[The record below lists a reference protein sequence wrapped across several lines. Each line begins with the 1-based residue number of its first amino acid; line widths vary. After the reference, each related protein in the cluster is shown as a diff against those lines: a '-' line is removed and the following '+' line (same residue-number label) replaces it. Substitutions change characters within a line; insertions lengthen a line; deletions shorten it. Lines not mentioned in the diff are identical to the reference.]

1 MSVFDKMLDVMR
13 LNDDEEEFYDEDFDD
28 FEEEE
33 PVKKGFFFRK
43 TGTDDIEESIP
54 VSTTH
59 SGSARASARG
69 SAVGGVTSKITPMR
83 SSSSRKR
90 SGVQME
96 VCVIKPQSFE
106 DAGQISETLLAGRT
120 VILNMEGLDLAL
132 AQRLID
138 FISGSCYAI
147 DGNLQRISNYIFVV
161 TPNAVGLSGD
171 LQEIV
176 DSFGFAGLQT
186 GF

>member
-1 MSVFDKMLDVMR
+1 M
-13 LNDDEEEFYDEDFDD
+13 
-28 FEEEE
+28 
-33 PVKKGFFFRK
+33 
-43 TGTDDIEESIP
+43 
-54 VSTTH
+54 
-59 SGSARASARG
+59 
-69 SAVGGVTSKITPMR
+69 
-83 SSSSRKR
+83 
-90 SGVQME
+90 
-96 VCVIKPQSFE
+96 IKPQSFE
-106 DAGQISETLLAGRT
+106 DAGDIAETLLAGRT

-161 TPNAVGLSGD
+161 TPHAVELTGD

-186 GF
+186 SL

>member
-13 LNDDEEEFYDEDFDD
+13 LNDDDEEFYDEEFDE
-28 FEEEE
+28 FEDEVPE
-33 PVKKGFFFRK
+33 KKRFFFKK
-43 TGTDDIEESIP
+43 TGTDDIEEEMP
-54 VSTTH
+54 VS
-59 SGSARASARG
+59 SGGTSSRSVSR
-69 SAVGGVTSKITPMR
+69 SVGNSSKITPMR
-83 SSSSRKR
+83 SRKR
-90 SGVQME
+90 ASTQME
-96 VCVIKPQSFE
+96 VCVIKPQAFE
-106 DAGQISETLLAGRT
+106 DAGEISETLLAGRT

-147 DGNLQRISNYIFVV
+147 EGNLQRISNYIFVV
-161 TPNAVGLSGD
+161 TPHAVDITGD
-171 LQEIV
+171 LAEIV

>member
-1 MSVFDKMLDVMR
+1 MSVFDRMLDVMR
-13 LNDDEEEFYDEDFDD
+13 LNDDEEEYYDEDFDE
-28 FEEEE
+28 FEEEVPE
-33 PVKKGFFFRK
+33 RKRFFFKK
-43 TGTDDIEESIP
+43 TGTDDVEEEVP
-54 VSTTH
+54 VSTGRA
-59 SGSARASARG
+59 SGSRTASRTASAPT
-69 SAVGGVTSKITPMR
+69 SSSKITPMR
-83 SSSSRKR
+83 AHKR
-90 SGVQME
+90 SAAQME

-106 DAGQISETLLAGRT
+106 DAGDIAETLLAGRT

-161 TPNAVGLSGD
+161 TPHAVELTGD

-186 GF
+186 SL